1 MITQHSPTPYDLR
14 FSLLG
19 FPVRVHP
26 GFWIG
31 ALILGQGSGAQEP
44 VLAAVWVA
52 CVFVS
57 VLVHELGHAF
67 LQRAYGGRAEVT
79 LYAFGGLSSAVGV
92 RQSPWRNILI
102 ALAGPMAGFALAGL
116 VYLVARFG
124 GPIDHPLAWRAIGY
138 LLFANIAWGLLNLAP
153 ILPLDGGCVAR
164 ELAGLVF
171 GADRGLF
178 ATLVVSMIAAAGLA
192 VWLYLNTGSYWNAAL
207 FALLGYDNYRAFGE
221 LRRRR

>member
-1 MITQHSPTPYDLR
+1 MITQHNPTPYDLR
-14 FSLLG
+14 FSLFG

-31 ALILGQGSGAQEP
+31 ALILGQGSGAQQPAE
-44 VLAAVWVA
+44 AAVWVA

-67 LQRAYGGRAEVT
+67 VQRAFGGRAQVT

-92 RQSPWRNILI
+92 RQSPWRNIVI

-116 VYLVARFG
+116 VLAFARYG
-124 GPIDHPLAWRAIGY
+124 GPFEHPLVLRAIAY
-138 LLFANIAWGLLNLAP
+138 LWFVNVAWGLLNLAP

-164 ELAGLVF
+164 ELLEQVF
-171 GADRGLF
+171 GADRGIF
-178 ATLVVSMIAAAGLA
+178 ATLVVSMIAAAALG
-192 VWLYLNTGSYWNAAL
+192 VWLYVSTGSYWNAAL
-207 FALLGYDNYRAFGE
+207 FALLGYDNYRAFEG
-221 LRRRR
+221 LRHAR